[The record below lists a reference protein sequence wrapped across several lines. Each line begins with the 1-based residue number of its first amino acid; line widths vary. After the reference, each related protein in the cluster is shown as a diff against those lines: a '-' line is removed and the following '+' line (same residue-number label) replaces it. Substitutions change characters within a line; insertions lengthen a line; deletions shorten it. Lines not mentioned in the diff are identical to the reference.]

1 MSPIAS
7 PLDGAS
13 VATRGPTDDLR
24 FIERPTTYGLRYSR
38 YAALLHPADT
48 RGIAVLTH
56 SIRLPELDADGK
68 EQWRTEATGADGAEL
83 SAAVD
88 TLRPRSITMNVFRK
102 RDGED
107 HRKHPRKATWN
118 LAGLC
123 AVWDDLDFYKIEEYA
138 GATREQMVELILLRC
153 YDRNLPYPSF
163 ILSSGRGL
171 LPVWQHDRQ
180 KPSMLPVWRAL
191 QNRLHTDFVDM
202 GSDARGRACTM
213 SFSVAGRTKRDRV
226 TGQENMVQVVWPE
239 YVDQIKRHDFEFL
252 RTEMLRYSPD
262 EVRTYRKAQARER
275 AAKAKAKAER
285 AAKAAAAGETVKR
298 PALNLVTLHRTV
310 YQDLLR
316 LMEARYQGWPVDPGG
331 RDTWLYHLSVA
342 AAWCMSP
349 EALVAEIDR
358 LSPLCGLT
366 VQRGRAMMGTVIR
379 KARRAASG
387 ATDAYKAGRSD
398 PRYKSKPREIV
409 KELDVTRRE
418 IDRLGLRI
426 LITDAVRREREAVRS
441 QERREKAGAKPRVDA
456 QAVRLALGR
465 RAIGMRAKGM
475 TFAAIATAEGASLSQ
490 VRKAVREAQ
499 AVAAIGGSVPKPKRG
514 RPRKSL
520 EAAPAKPVGKC
531 HDSTGSIDA
540 CGHAEE
546 PPAAVVAVGAGAY
559 TPSVRCSAPQTATD
573 ARCVP
578 PGPAGVDVWED
589 GLPEFL
595 RHLLPAPA

>member
-1 MSPIAS
+1 MADP
-7 PLDGAS
+7 
-13 VATRGPTDDLR
+13 GPTDDLR

-56 SIRLPELDADGK
+56 SVRLPELDADGK

-83 SAAVD
+83 PAAVD
-88 TLRPRSITMNVFRK
+88 TLRPRSITLNVFRK
-102 RDGED
+102 REGED

-118 LAGLC
+118 LAGLNC
-123 AVWDDLDFYKIEEYA
+123 LWVDLDYYKAEEYA
-138 GATREQMVELILLRC
+138 GATREHMAEAIMLRC

-171 LPVWQHDRQ
+171 LPVWLHDRQ
-180 KPSMLPVWRAL
+180 KPSMLPVWKAL
-191 QNRLHTDFVDM
+191 QDRLHADFVDM

-239 YVDQIKRHDFEFL
+239 YVDQIKRHDFDFL
-252 RTEMLRYSPD
+252 RTEMLRYSAD

-285 AAKAAAAGETVKR
+285 AAKAVAAGEAHKR
-298 PALNLVTLHRTV
+298 PALNLATLHRSV
-310 YQDLLR
+310 YRDLAR
-316 LMEARYQGWPVDPGG
+316 LFEARYQGWPVDPGQ
-331 RDTWLYHLSVA
+331 RDLWLYHLSVA
-342 AAWCMSP
+342 AAWCMAP
-349 EALVAEIDR
+349 DALVAEIDR

-379 KARRAASG
+379 KARRAAAG

-398 PRYKSKPREIV
+398 PRYKSKPKSLV
-409 KELDVTRRE
+409 KELDVTVAEIRRLE
-418 IDRLGLRI
+418 LRI
-426 LITDAVRREREAVRS
+426 LLTDAVRREREADRS
-441 QERREKAGAKPRVDA
+441 QQRRAEAGAKPRVDA
-456 QAVRLALGR
+456 QAARLALGQ
-465 RAIGMRAKGM
+465 RALRLRAKGL
-475 TFAAIATAEGASLSQ
+475 TTEAIAAEAGVSISQ

-520 EAAPAKPVGKC
+520 EAAPAEPVGKC

-540 CGHAEE
+540 CGQANEA
-546 PPAAVVAVGAGAY
+546 PAAVVAIEAGAY
-559 TPSVRCSAPQTATD
+559 TPAVRCSAPQTATD

-578 PGPAGVDVWED
+578 PGPAGVDVWD
-589 GLPEFL
+589 DDLPEFL
-595 RHLLPAPA
+595 RHLLPVPS